1 MKTFQITEEQAQ
13 RLLNY
18 IVSIPTGMMPLK
30 EGVELV
36 NILMNL
42 REINGGIQ
50 PIPKRTLKGKA

>member
-13 RLLNY
+13 RILNY
-18 IVSIPTGMMPLK
+18 IVSIPTGAMPLK

-42 REINGGIQ
+42 QEDGRVQ
-50 PIPKRTLKGKA
+50 PVPGRTIKRKA